1 MPGRPRGGMG
11 GRAFSEVGERWGGSP
26 DRHPGALRS
35 RAASEDRFGGPPP
48 EPPGPT
54 LPQVELTEEERRII
68 QEVMTRAERMESQ
81 EQERIGMLVERVEG
95 LRQTAAG
102 GPTAGGEGGCSLCGG
117 ALGTGDSSRV
127 CHDCK
132 KSVCGRCGVQTSTR
146 KQSRVW
152 VCRLCNE
159 QRELW
164 KRSGAWFFKGLPKY
178 VLPSQSSLASPSSAE
193 ELATPESGGEERVTR
208 TDSAA
213 ASSSSSSSVQR
224 ARRRGASESPGG
236 EGDGGDEGSRG
247 RGQRPPP
254 RRGEV
259 THGLGG
265 AEGAGPPASRG
276 ARPPAASSRD
286 RAHDSGHVGGEPGG
300 RGDETAHDVTR
311 TSSGAPSRADLGP
324 PPTSRPQQGG
334 PGAQAPPARESPYHT
349 PSGDPGVAQR
359 PGQVSARYS
368 EARPAMNRS
377 GAPGAVA
384 AGGAA
389 GGAADGGDAAGRD
402 GEAGRDAAV
411 AMRERERLQQIQAE
425 RAERERGERER
436 AAVAVVVAVAA
447 PAAESERDVERD
459 DDSGDSDD
467 STTLGTLEFTLLY
480 EQANNALH
488 CTIIKGKGLKPMD
501 SNGLADP
508 YVKLHLLPGASKA
521 NKLRTKT
528 LRNTL
533 HPVWNETLT
542 YHGITDDDML
552 RKTLRVS
559 VCDEDKFGHNEF
571 IGETRI
577 PLKKLK
583 ANQAKNF
590 NICLERQLPSA
601 RRSGTGMG
609 GARGMALYEEEGDK
623 SEEKGQE
630 ERGRVLIG
638 LRYSMQKAGLLVTV
652 LRCAHLAAMDAN
664 GYSDPF
670 VKLHLKPDMGK
681 KAKCKT
687 SIKKKTLNP
696 EFNEEFFFDIK
707 HSDLAKKTLE
717 VTVWDYDIGKSNDF
731 IGGVELGINAK
742 GERLKH
748 WFECL
753 KNKDKRIERWH
764 TLTGEAPGSG
774 ALSD

>member
-1 MPGRPRGGMG
+1 MG

-48 EPPGPT
+48 EPPGVT

-68 QEVMTRAERMESQ
+68 QEVMARAERMESQ

-95 LRQTAAG
+95 LRQTAVG
-102 GPTAGGEGGCSLCGG
+102 GPTAGAEGGCALCGG

-152 VCRLCNE
+152 MCRLCNE

-178 VLPSQSSLASPSSAE
+178 VLPSQGSLASPSSAE
-193 ELATPESGGEERVTR
+193 ELATP
-208 TDSAA
+208 
-213 ASSSSSSSVQR
+213 
-224 ARRRGASESPGG
+224 GASESPGG

-259 THGLGG
+259 THGAL
-265 AEGAGPPASRG
+265 R
-276 ARPPAASSRD
+276 ASSRD
-286 RAHDSGHVGGEPGG
+286 MDDGGGDDDGRDDVDGDYNGGKMSSTRLLPLYLGPVRLQQPPPRAPP
-300 RGDETAHDVTR
+300 
-311 TSSGAPSRADLGP
+311 PSPTGP
-324 PPTSRPQQGG
+324 PPSPTGPPPRGG
-334 PGAQAPPARESPYHT
+334 L
-349 PSGDPGVAQR
+349 
-359 PGQVSARYS
+359 
-368 EARPAMNRS
+368 
-377 GAPGAVA
+377 A

-389 GGAADGGDAAGRD
+389 GGAADGGDAA
-402 GEAGRDAAV
+402 AAAAA

-447 PAAESERDVERD
+447 PVESERDVDRD

-590 NICLERQLPSA
+590 NICLERQLP
-601 RRSGTGMG
+601 
-609 GARGMALYEEEGDK
+609 GDK